1 MKEAATMK
9 NVAIMVSHEYFDAP
23 ENDLYGDIIKAQ
35 FDDLQDALAK
45 YDINLL
51 PVYWQ
56 DDNNDWSKFDLI
68 IPLMAWN
75 YPQNLSQFL
84 KVLDE
89 IEKAKVPLLNSH
101 KFIRDNFDKSYL
113 LRLANSGQKVP
124 KTIMINA
131 QISDEILDAFDTL
144 ECDEIIIKPKIGAGA
159 WRQARLKRGQ
169 ELPLLAD
176 LPPDEALV
184 QPFIESV
191 TTQGELSMLFMG
203 GELSHALMKRPKDGD
218 YRSQTRYGA
227 IETAIEPPQKALLV
241 AQQILA
247 QYDPNNELLYARI
260 DMVEHENDWQL
271 MEMELI
277 EPYLYGPFDGQ
288 NGKKSATNFAKAV
301 ARKLI

>member
-1 MKEAATMK
+1 MKVTVTMK

-35 FDDLQDALAK
+35 FDDLRDALAM
-45 YDINLL
+45 YAVNLH

-56 DDNNDWSKFDLI
+56 DDNNDWSKYDLI

-84 KVLDE
+84 VILDE
-89 IEKAKVPLLNSH
+89 IEKAKVPLANSH

-113 LRLANSGQKVP
+113 LRLANAGQKVP

-131 QISDEILDAFDTL
+131 QISDEILDAFDAL

-169 ELPLLAD
+169 ELPLLSD

-184 QPFIESV
+184 QPFIKSV
-191 TTQGELSMLFMG
+191 ITQGELSMLFMG

-227 IETAIEPPQKALLV
+227 VETSIEPPEKALI
-241 AQQILA
+241 AAKQILA
-247 QYDPNNELLYARI
+247 QYDTNNELLYARI

-277 EPYLYGPFDGQ
+277 EPYLYGAFDGQ
-288 NGKKSATNFAKAV
+288 NGKKSAANFAKAV
-301 ARKLI
+301 AKKLV

>member
-1 MKEAATMK
+1 MKVAVTMK

-35 FDDLQDALAK
+35 YDDLRDALAK
-45 YDINLL
+45 YEINLQ

-56 DDNNDWSKFDLI
+56 DDNNDWSKFDLV

-84 KVLDE
+84 KILDE

-113 LRLANSGQKVP
+113 LRLANAGQKVP

-191 TTQGELSMLFMG
+191 ITQGELSMLFMG

-227 IETAIEPPQKALLV
+227 IETSIEPPQKALIA
-241 AQQILA
+241 AQQILQ
-247 QYDPNNELLYARI
+247 QYDPENALLYARI
-260 DMVEHENDWQL
+260 DMVENENDWQL

-288 NGKKSATNFAKAV
+288 NGKKSAANFAKAV
-301 ARKLI
+301 AKKLI

>member
-1 MKEAATMK
+1 MK
-9 NVAIMVSHEYFDAP
+9 NIAIMVSHEYFDAP

-35 FDDLQDALAK
+35 YDDLHDALAE
-45 YDINLL
+45 YEINLQ

-84 KVLDE
+84 KILDE

-176 LPPDEALV
+176 LPPDQALV

-203 GELSHALMKRPKDGD
+203 GEFSHALMKRPKDGD

-227 IETAIEPPQKALLV
+227 IETSIEPPQKALV
-241 AQQILA
+241 AAQQILQ
-247 QYDPNNELLYARI
+247 QYDPDNALLYARI

-288 NGKKSATNFAKAV
+288 NGKKSAANFAKAV
-301 ARKLI
+301 AKKLV

>member
-35 FDDLQDALAK
+35 FEDLRDALAK
-45 YDINLL
+45 FQINLL
-51 PVYWQ
+51 PIYWQ
-56 DDNNDWSKFDLI
+56 DDNNDWSKYDLI

-84 KVLDE
+84 KILDE
-89 IEKAKVPLLNSH
+89 IEKANVPLLNSH

-113 LRLANSGQKVP
+113 LRLANSGQNLP

-131 QISDEILDAFDTL
+131 QSCDEILDAFDAL
-144 ECDEIIIKPKIGAGA
+144 ECDEIIIKPKVGAGA

-191 TTQGELSMLFMG
+191 TNQGELSMLFMG
-203 GELSHALMKRPKDGD
+203 GELSHSLMKRPKDGD

-227 IETAIEPPQKALLV
+227 IETPIEPPQKALL
-241 AQQILA
+241 AAKQILA
-247 QYDPNNELLYARI
+247 QYDANNELLYARI
-260 DMVEHENDWQL
+260 DMVEHENDWLL

-277 EPYLYGPFDGQ
+277 EPYLYGPFDGE
-288 NGKKSATNFAKAV
+288 NGKKSAVNFAKAV
-301 ARKLI
+301 ANKLI